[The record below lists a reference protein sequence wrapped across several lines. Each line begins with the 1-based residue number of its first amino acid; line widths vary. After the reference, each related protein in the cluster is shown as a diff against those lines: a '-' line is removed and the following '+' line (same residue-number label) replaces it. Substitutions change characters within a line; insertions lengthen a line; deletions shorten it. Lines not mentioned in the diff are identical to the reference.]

1 MHKEFGILG
10 AGAWGTALAVALAA
24 KGSALLWA
32 RDPGHAAAMA
42 QDRENKARLPGIA
55 LPERLEVTADLNAA
69 REAALLLLAVPAQ
82 TVAALAQR
90 LEGYAGTVLICAKG
104 IDQTGGR
111 RLGDLAAAIL
121 PGAEIGALSGP
132 SFAAEVALGLPTAL
146 VLALPDHDKAAA
158 LARRLATE
166 SLRLYPSDDVIGVEI
181 AAALKN
187 VVAIAAGIV
196 TGLGLGENARAA
208 LVTRGLAEMTR
219 LAVASG
225 GRATTMLGLAGLGD
239 LMLTASSPTS
249 RNTRLGM
256 ALAAGDSGGTHALS
270 EGAFTAAAALR
281 LGARF
286 KLDLPITAAVAA
298 ILSGEITV
306 YEARTRLLAR
316 PVAMGE

>member
-1 MHKEFGILG
+1 MTKKFDILG

-24 KGSALLWA
+24 RGDVRLWA
-32 RDPGHAAAMA
+32 RDPAHAAAMA
-42 QDRENKARLPGIA
+42 RTRENEARLPGVF
-55 LPERLEVTADLNAA
+55 LPKSVGVTADLDAV
-69 REAALLLLAVPAQ
+69 REAPLLLLAVPAQ
-82 TVAALAQR
+82 TVAALAEG
-90 LEGYAGTVLICAKG
+90 LKGYAGTVLICAKG
-104 IDQTGGR
+104 IDRASGR
-111 RLGDLAAAIL
+111 RLGDLVGAAL
-121 PGAEIGALSGP
+121 PGATVGALSGP

-146 VLALPDHDKAAA
+146 VLALPDLDRAAA

-219 LAVASG
+219 LALASG

-249 RNTRLGM
+249 RNTRLGI
-256 ALAAGDSGGTHALS
+256 ALARGEARDTGALS

-281 LGARF
+281 FG
-286 KLDLPITAAVAA
+286 LDLPITAAVAG

-306 YEARTRLLAR
+306 HEARAKLLAR
-316 PVAMGE
+316 PVAGGE

>member
-1 MHKEFGILG
+1 MHEKFGILG

-24 KGSALLWA
+24 KGRAHLWA
-32 RDPGHAAAMA
+32 RDPRHAAAMA
-42 QDRENKARLPGIA
+42 QDRENKARLPGVA
-55 LPERLEVTADLNAA
+55 LPERLEVTADLGAA
-69 REAALLLLAVPAQ
+69 REATLLLLALPAQ
-82 TVAALAQR
+82 TVAAMAER

-104 IDQTGGR
+104 IDRAGGR
-111 RLGDLAAAIL
+111 RLGDLVAAAL
-121 PGAEIGALSGP
+121 PEAEVGALSGP

-146 VLALPDHDKAAA
+146 VLALPDLDAAA
-158 LARRLATE
+158 GLARRLATE

-196 TGLGLGENARAA
+196 TGLKLGENARAA

-256 ALAAGDSGGTHALS
+256 ALAAGEARGTHLS

-286 KLDLPITAAVAA
+286 GLDLPITAAVAA
-298 ILSGEITV
+298 ILNGEITV
-306 YEARTRLLAR
+306 HEARTRLLAR